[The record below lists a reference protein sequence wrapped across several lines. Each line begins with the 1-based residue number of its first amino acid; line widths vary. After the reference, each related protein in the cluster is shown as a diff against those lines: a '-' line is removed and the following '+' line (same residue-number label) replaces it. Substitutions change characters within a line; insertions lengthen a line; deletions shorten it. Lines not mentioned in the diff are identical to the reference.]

1 MIHTEQITRQ
11 KGFQG
16 LARKRLRAEI
26 EESARKGRELVVHVR
41 SGQPEELTAPDGFVS
56 PRGLNGLH
64 EGIKVLQ
71 NTSITTDRISESFI
85 SLCSWK
91 QPVGY
96 ESIYVGCHRAGLQD
110 MYGV

>member
-71 NTSITTDRISESFI
+71 NTSITIESANH
-85 SLCSWK
+85 SYRCVHGNNLLDTN
-91 QPVGY
+91 P
-96 ESIYVGCHRAGLQD
+96 IYVGCHRAGLQD